1 MLHSYMDAFC
11 HFHHLSIKIPHTLC
25 GLFPIEGVEWL
36 VKADTW
42 NVSKQITIV
51 QMGPAMRAWRAAER
65 VAERGLDTLIS
76 VWVVAEK
83 ISWMLCFYV
92 KLSSQVYVFLL

>member
-11 HFHHLSIKIPHTLC
+11 HFHHLPIKIPHTLC

-65 VAERGLDTLIS
+65 VAERGLGTFIS
-76 VWVVAEK
+76 G
-83 ISWMLCFYV
+83 
-92 KLSSQVYVFLL
+92 